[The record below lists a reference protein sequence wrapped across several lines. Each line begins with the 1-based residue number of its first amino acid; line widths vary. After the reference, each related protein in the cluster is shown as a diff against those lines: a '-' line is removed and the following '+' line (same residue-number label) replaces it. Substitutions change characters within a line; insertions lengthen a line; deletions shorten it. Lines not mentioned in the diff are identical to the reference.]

1 MQILRQHHTSPCLT
15 WRRQGVVLTCPL
27 VNCYLTG
34 GNSHWPSAH
43 PGRLSTAP
51 LTCVTPPIPEPPRG
65 ASAWVAQGEVVSVPP
80 ACFQACPWSSVWLP
94 CCFPLMGG
102 LATRML
108 RGASRCPGLRRRDS
122 GRLRSMDLGHFLPWP
137 QVSKSTLEKEKI
149 FCKGSKVID

>member
-102 LATRML
+102 ARHQDAQGGLTL
-108 RGASRCPGLRRRDS
+108 LWSEEEGLRPTQEY
-122 GRLRSMDLGHFLPWP
+122 GLRAFPPMATGFKVHAG
-137 QVSKSTLEKEKI
+137 
-149 FCKGSKVID
+149 KGKNLL

>member
-51 LTCVTPPIPEPPRG
+51 LTCVTPPNPRATPRG
-65 ASAWVAQGEVVSVPP
+65 ICVGGTGGGCFCASSLLPGLSLVQCVASVLLSSDGGARHQDAQGGLTVPR
-80 ACFQACPWSSVWLP
+80 SEEE
-94 CCFPLMGG
+94 
-102 LATRML
+102 
-108 RGASRCPGLRRRDS
+108 GLRPTQEY
-122 GRLRSMDLGHFLPWP
+122 GLRAFPPMATGFKVHAG
-137 QVSKSTLEKEKI
+137 
-149 FCKGSKVID
+149 KGKNLL